1 VKARFA
7 FALAFL
13 LLWAGCSAPPSG
25 WHVSD
30 GFLRAA
36 DGRATLL
43 RGANF
48 TGTQKSAPYLD
59 PAGAD
64 ELTTLHDAFGF
75 GALRFVMTWAA
86 IEPTRGQYDDAY
98 LDQVA
103 QRMDWAQAA
112 GLSVILD
119 MHEDIYGEGFG
130 FDGAPPWT
138 CDASHYSAFV
148 PQTPWYLNS
157 LDPNVIACVDGFWTS
172 DDLQQHFIAAWTHV
186 AARLHDAPAVVGFD
200 VLNEPE
206 WGSYSIF
213 DFEADRLAPL
223 YKKVVAAVRAHA
235 PGWVA
240 FLEPSSSRNE
250 GIPTGLTRFDF
261 RDVVYSPHSYD
272 SAAEGSG
279 TFDPSRRQAILDYG
293 AKLVDEA
300 HALDAALWIGEYGG
314 VPGNAGYD
322 DYMQAEYDAQ
332 GAAAAGAT
340 YWDASR
346 SSGGYGLFDDSG
358 TVKPDAVA
366 AIARPW
372 PERVAGDPTSFAWD
386 GTMFTLQYVARGA
399 LPTEIRV
406 PPSVFPS
413 GYSVSCGGCTAT
425 QDADGVTLT
434 GVAPGPTT
442 VALTS
447 N

>member
-1 VKARFA
+1 LA
-7 FALAFL
+7 FALAL
-13 LLWAGCSAPPSG
+13 ACSGCSAAPPG

-30 GFLRAA
+30 GFLRAP
-36 DGRATLL
+36 DGRAVLL

-48 TGTQKSAPYLD
+48 TGTQKNAPYLD

-64 ELTTLHDAFGF
+64 ALGTLRDTFGF
-75 GALRFVMTWAA
+75 GAIRFVMTWAA
-86 IEPTRGQYDDAY
+86 IEPQRGQYDDAY

-103 QRMDWAQAA
+103 ERMDWAQAA

-130 FDGAPPWT
+130 FDGAPTWT
-138 CDASHYSAFV
+138 CDASHYAAFV
-148 PQTPWYLNS
+148 PAEPWYLDS
-157 LDPNVIACVDGFWTS
+157 LDANVIACVDGFWTS
-172 DDLQQHFIAAWTHV
+172 DDLKQHFIGAWAHV
-186 AARLHDAPAVVGFD
+186 AARLHHAPAVVGFD

-223 YKKVVAAVRAHA
+223 YQQVVSAVRAHA

-240 FLEPSSSRNE
+240 FLEPSSSRNA
-250 GIPTGLTRFDF
+250 GIPTGLPRFPD

-272 SAAEGSG
+272 STAEGSG
-279 TFDPSRRQAILDYG
+279 SFDPSRRQAILDYG
-293 AKLVDEA
+293 AKLADEA
-300 HALDAALWIGEYGG
+300 RALGAALWIGEYGG
-314 VPGNAGYD
+314 VPGNSGYA

-346 SSGGYGLFDDSG
+346 STSGYGLFDDAG
-358 TVKPDAVA
+358 AVKPDAVA
-366 AIARPW
+366 TIARPW

-386 GTMFTLQYVARGA
+386 GTTFTFTYVARGA
-399 LPTEIRV
+399 LATEIRV
-406 PPSVFPS
+406 PPSVFPN

-425 QDADGVTLT
+425 QTADGVTLT
-434 GVAPGPTT
+434 GVPPGPIS
-442 VALTS
+442 VELH
-447 N
+447 